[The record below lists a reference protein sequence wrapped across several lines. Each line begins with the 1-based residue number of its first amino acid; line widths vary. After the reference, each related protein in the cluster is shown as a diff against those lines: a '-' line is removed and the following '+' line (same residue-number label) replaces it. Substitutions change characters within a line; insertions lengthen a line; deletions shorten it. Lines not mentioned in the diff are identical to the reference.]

1 MKNLKIT
8 MLTAIFTLCCYANV
22 NAQTAPVQQT
32 ARNKSSVIEVADTS
46 LEPDEQEPKQAK
58 KGGESSVIIQ
68 NPPQVSAN
76 RAKTPP
82 PVQDWKNNRT
92 ILQYPG
98 GGHAVTDSKSGS
110 IPIEGAAQPQ
120 QTAKGI
126 KDPGV
131 KVHTHQNGCCN
142 WRDF

>member
-1 MKNLKIT
+1 
-8 MLTAIFTLCCYANV
+8 MLFANI

-32 ARNKSSVIEVADTS
+32 ARNKSSVIEAADTS

-58 KGGESSVIIQ
+58 KGGESFVIIQ
-68 NPPQVSAN
+68 NPPQVPAN

-92 ILQYPG
+92 IHQYPG

-110 IPIEGAAQPQ
+110 IPLEGAAQPQ

-126 KDPGV
+126 KDAGV
-131 KVHTHQNGCCN
+131 KVHTHQNGCCPYKVKSGGN
-142 WRDF
+142 P